1 MQTLPNLKLL
11 QVFASVVENQ
21 GYSRAQ
27 QALNMT
33 TPAISA
39 YMSELE
45 TQLGFILCQR
55 GRGGFTLTS
64 KGEQFHRYSQEM
76 LATLAGWQEQVET
89 LKSAQ
94 GGTFSWVW
102 WMRQ

>member
-1 MQTLPNLKLL
+1 MPTLPNLKLL

-45 TQLGFILCQR
+45 SQLGFILCQR
-55 GRGGFTLTS
+55 GARGL
-64 KGEQFHRYSQEM
+64 R
-76 LATLAGWQEQVET
+76 
-89 LKSAQ
+89 
-94 GGTFSWVW
+94 
-102 WMRQ
+102 